1 MSNRISVGNITVLTN
16 KNMAR
21 VNMILSMAGAVP
33 IRGGDA
39 DSAVSVYS
47 TGNKDEF
54 WVFDKNLTELNSIF
68 VGLEIESV
76 NFDNFDASDIT
87 AIHKLF
93 YNTHVNKLVDLSNF
107 DTSNVISMSK
117 MFNAS
122 IFHGGIKF
130 GGKFNTSKVTLMES
144 MFEGSSISGDLDL
157 STFDTSNVISMAAMF
172 KKVYTTGRLIVDNFN
187 TSKVQYMQAMFDTIN
202 IDTVKDIDLS
212 SFDMSNVFSTA
223 KMFHNAKIGNTI
235 KGIGKLNPKKLR
247 YANGMFSCTYL
258 QSLDLRNWDL
268 SRVKNMSY
276 FCEKS
281 NIKELT
287 LPKIAADVNINGC
300 FDNANIETLTVDDE
314 FFENTMAY
322 NKALATFDDVTLKH
336 TFLDNSSITSVK
348 KIQSQSAKYKSELK
362 NSTKGFKFDLDLDNN
377 NKIEIFDEISPDIS
391 KSTKEVVEKEPP
403 VFTLLKPPCVNE

>member
-1 MSNRISVGNITVLTN
+1 MSIRTSVGNITVLSN

-33 IRGGDA
+33 LRGGDA
-39 DSAVSVYS
+39 DSAVSVYL

-54 WVFDKNLTELNSIF
+54 WVFDKNLTELNNIF
-68 VGLEIESV
+68 VGLGIESIS
-76 NFDNFDASDIT
+76 FDNFDASDIT

-93 YNTHVNKLVDLSNF
+93 YNTYVEKLVDLSNF

-117 MFNAS
+117 MFNES

-144 MFEGSSISGDLDL
+144 MFEGSNISGDLDL

-172 KKVYTTGRLIVDNFN
+172 KRVHTGRLIIDSFN

-202 IDTVKDIDLS
+202 IDKAEDIDLS

-223 KMFHNAKIGNTI
+223 KMFHNAKIGHTI
-235 KGIGKLNPKKLR
+235 KGIDKLNPKKLK

-258 QSLDLRNWDL
+258 QNLDLRNWDL
-268 SRVKNMSY
+268 GHVKNMSY

-281 NIKELT
+281 NIKELSM
-287 LPKIAADVNINGC
+287 PKIAVDVNIDGC
-300 FDNANIETLTVDDE
+300 FDNADIKTLNVDDE
-314 FFENTMAY
+314 FFENTMMY
-322 NKALATFDDVTLKH
+322 NKAFATFNSVTLKN
-336 TFLDNSSITSVK
+336 TYLDDGPTTPVR
-348 KIQSQSAKYKSELK
+348 KIQNKSAEYKSELK
-362 NSTKGFKFDLDLDNN
+362 NNTKGFKFDLDLDNN
-377 NKIEIFDEISPDIS
+377 NKIEIFNEISPDIS
-391 KSTKEVVEKEPP
+391 KSIKEVVEKEPP
-403 VFTLLKPPCVNE
+403 VFMLLKPPCVNG